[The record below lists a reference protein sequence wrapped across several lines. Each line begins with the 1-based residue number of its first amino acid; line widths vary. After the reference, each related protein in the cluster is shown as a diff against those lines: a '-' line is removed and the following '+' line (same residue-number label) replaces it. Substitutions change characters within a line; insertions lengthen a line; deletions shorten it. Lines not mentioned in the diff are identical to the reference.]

1 MASFKIRGFK
11 VIALKPDYRARLA
24 TLRAEMES
32 GGVDGLLVSDIHN
45 IRYLSGFTGSSA
57 YAVVTLRRAFLLTD
71 PRYAVQSEEEV
82 RKSGFKVRIY
92 KKKPLEALAVSIK
105 RLKVSRLGFEGD
117 FLSYNGYKRI
127 KSVLKPIPLKPLA
140 NPVGRVRQVKDTF
153 EVGLIKKAAS
163 ILESGFKKA
172 ERTLRAGIT
181 EAGAALA
188 VEEWMRKK
196 GAEGLAFESIVAS
209 GPRSSLPHGA
219 ASEKRIKR
227 GDLVIVDMGACCE
240 GYTSDN
246 TRTYCIGRAKPLQK
260 KIYGVV
266 KGAQKRA
273 LELIGDGVRA
283 EEVDRAA
290 RAHIEKAG
298 YGKFF
303 SHGTGHGLGLDV
315 HERPAIAPL
324 SKDILKE
331 GMVVT
336 IEPGIYMPDWGGVRI
351 EDMALVRKNGCDLVT
366 TSPDELLCL

>member
-1 MASFKIRGFK
+1 MI
-11 VIALKPDYRARLA
+11 
-24 TLRAEMES
+24 LRREMKEA
-32 GGVDGLLVSDIHN
+32 GVDGLLVSDIHN

-57 YAVVTLRRAFLLTD
+57 YAVVTLRGALLLTD
-71 PRYAVQSEEEV
+71 PRYTVQSEEEAGE
-82 RKSGFKVRIY
+82 SGFKVLIY
-92 KKKPLEALAVSIK
+92 KKKPLDALAARLK
-105 RLKVSRLGFEGD
+105 RLKVTRLGFEGD
-117 FLSYNGYKRI
+117 FLSYNGYKKI
-127 KSVLKPIPLKPLA
+127 KSLVKSAQLKPLS
-140 NPVGRVRQVKDTF
+140 NPVGRVREVKDAF
-153 EVGLIKKAAS
+153 EVGLIKKAAA

-172 ERTLRAGIT
+172 ERVLRAGVT
-181 EAGAALA
+181 EAGAALS

-209 GPRSSLPHGA
+209 GARGALPHAA

-227 GDLVIVDMGACCE
+227 GDLVVVDMGAAFA

-246 TRTYCIGRAKPLQK
+246 TRTYCMGKAKPLQK
-260 KIYGVV
+260 KIYDVV

-273 LELIGDGVRA
+273 LMLIRDGARA
-283 EEVDRAA
+283 SEVDRAA

-303 SHGTGHGLGLDV
+303 SHATGHGLGLDV

-324 SKDILKE
+324 SNDILKE

-336 IEPGIYMPDWGGVRI
+336 VEPGIYMPGWGGVRI
-351 EDMALVRKNGCDLVT
+351 EDMALVRKDGCELVT